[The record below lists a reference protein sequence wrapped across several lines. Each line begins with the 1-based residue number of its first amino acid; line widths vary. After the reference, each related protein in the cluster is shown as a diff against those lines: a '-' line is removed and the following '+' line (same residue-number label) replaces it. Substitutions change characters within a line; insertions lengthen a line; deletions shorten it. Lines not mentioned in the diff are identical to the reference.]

1 MTTQRAQKLILL
13 LVAAIGLIIL
23 VANLQGTLNSES
35 FSKLTLQPLL
45 LFGGLAI
52 VLHMTGHWLR
62 ALKHRYLLEQIR
74 PIRTAD
80 VFKGQMVG
88 LLFNAVL
95 PLRLG
100 EIVRAHYIGKKVSIS
115 RAAVF
120 ATIVFERW
128 LDAAILAGVGLAVLL
143 TVSGVNSVTAYITLG
158 LLGTVALLGFAIYT
172 VNHQKPWMLHSIHS
186 FTALFNK
193 RIRDRL
199 RLIFWS
205 GIYGLKNVLQRAA
218 MGRYITLSIIMWL
231 CYGLAAYVL
240 IAGLLPQLPYGQQIL
255 ASVGAY
261 MGVSAPTGPT
271 YLGPF
276 QDIFVA
282 VSGIN
287 SEFVALGLWLLLVV
301 PTSLMGLLFLLQRQ
315 KKPSKEV
322 TVLDVLKN
330 KLYRDADITKEFS
343 QFLDAY
349 FRGDEINHILNSQE
363 LSKNFQVIK
372 TFKGGSNALTLLA
385 WQDEK
390 LIVKKITLKQ
400 YEEKLRAQY
409 LWLSNYQKLPRI
421 TKVLGEQRN
430 NPDYYSIDIEYRDN
444 YIPFFDV
451 IHSSSRKVSAE
462 ILIDVCKYVAKH
474 IHTPQKPLKN
484 AKHVLDTYISSKVIG
499 KITDAANNNV
509 DITHL
514 LAYDTIKVNGRE
526 LLNFHGVLERIT
538 KNKQAMAD
546 LQEVVD
552 CPIQGDLTV
561 DNLIVDPATNKFL
574 ILDPNNE
581 NAISDPIVDYSKL
594 TQSLR
599 SGYEFLYYLES
610 CQVND
615 NTVTFE
621 ERRSVQYSQLN
632 KVLLEHL
639 KTELTPGRYRALLFH
654 EAVHYCR
661 MLTYRTSIN
670 PRTAAA
676 FYCIAVRLFN
686 DFIQQYE
693 TTSGK

>member
-1 MTTQRAQKLILL
+1 MTQRVQKIILL
-13 LVAAIGLIIL
+13 LIAAIGLVVL
-23 VANLQGTLNSES
+23 AVNLQSSISADS
-35 FSKLTLQPLL
+35 FAKLTLEPLL
-45 LFGGLAI
+45 IFGSLA
-52 VLHMTGHWLR
+52 VALHMTGHWLR

-74 PIRTAD
+74 PIRTRD

-88 LLFNAVL
+88 LLFNTIL
-95 PLRLG
+95 PLRAG
-100 EIVRAHYIGKKVSIS
+100 ELVRAHYIGKKVSIS

-128 LDAAILAGVGLAVLL
+128 LDAAILSCVGIIILL
-143 TVSGVNSVTAYITLG
+143 STHGSAPIAAYITLG
-158 LLGTVALLGFAIYT
+158 LLMTVAILGLAIYT
-172 VNHQKPWMLHSIHS
+172 ANHEKPWLLHWIHR
-186 FTALFNK
+186 FTALFNV
-193 RIRDRL
+193 RIRNRL
-199 RLIFWS
+199 RLVFWS
-205 GIYGLKNVLQRAA
+205 GIYGLKNILQRAG
-218 MGRYITLSIIMWL
+218 MVRYISLSLIMWL
-231 CYGLAAYVL
+231 CYGLAVYVF
-240 IAGLLPQLPYGQQIL
+240 IAGLLPQLPLTHHLL
-255 ASVGAY
+255 APVAVY

-282 VSGIN
+282 ISGIN
-287 SEFVALGLWLLLVV
+287 SHFVGLGLWLLLVA
-301 PTSLMGLLFLLQRQ
+301 PTSLMGLAFLLQRH
-315 KKPSKEV
+315 KKQANDS

-330 KLYRDADITKEFS
+330 KLYRDADITKDFA

-409 LWLSNYQKLPRI
+409 LWLLNYQKLPRI

-444 YIPFFDV
+444 YIPFFDS
-451 IHSSSRKVSAE
+451 IHSSSKKSSAE
-462 ILIDVCKYVAKH
+462 ILLAVCEYVAKH
-474 IHTPQKPLKN
+474 IHTPQKPLKQ
-484 AKHVLDTYISSKVIG
+484 AKKALNSYIENKVIG
-499 KITDAANNNV
+499 KIADAANNSV

-514 LAYDTIKVNGRE
+514 LAYDTVTVNGRD
-526 LLNFHGVLERIT
+526 LVNFHRILERI
-538 KNKQAMAD
+538 KKHPQAMAD
-546 LQEVVD
+546 LHEVVD

-561 DNLIVDPATNKFL
+561 DNIIVDPATSKFL
-574 ILDPNNE
+574 IIDPNNE
-581 NAISDPIVDYSKL
+581 NAISDPIVDYSKM

-599 SGYEFLYYLES
+599 SGYEFLYHLDS
-610 CQVND
+610 CQVSG

-621 ERRSVQYSQLN
+621 ERRSMQYSYLN
-632 KVLLEHL
+632 KVLLDHL
-639 KTELTPGRYRALLFH
+639 KATLTPGRYRALLFH

-661 MLTYRTSIN
+661 MLTYRTSIK
-670 PRTAAA
+670 PHTAAA

-686 DFIQQYE
+686 DFIEQYE
-693 TTSGK
+693 TPEAK